1 MQNFEVGETVFFQG
15 KVSPWFWHKG
25 VISKIDEEKGV
36 KIGKTW
42 YTTSA
47 VMKDSP
53 NLAAHLLAMNIK
65 KSAMMCRGG
74 VQYEGESLDSYLTRN
89 RKEGE
94 K

>member
-1 MQNFEVGETVFFQG
+1 MFFFAG

-25 VISKIDEEKGV
+25 VISKIDEEKGL
-36 KIGKTW
+36 KIGKMW
-42 YTTSA
+42 YDESYVLKETPQMTA
-47 VMKDSP
+47 GI
-53 NLAAHLLAMNIK
+53 LAMNIE
-65 KSAMMCRGG
+65 KSMMMCKGG